1 MTERAFGKVTQPVGL
16 FYYYKDKVHQDSTVK
31 VSAEL
36 SMFDELGTP
45 SALKYKE
52 AIPEA
57 GTHVIGSSIR
67 SHDVPAVEKGITHF
81 LSDIVH
87 LPIATDTLSGT
98 TPDTHPP
105 THADR

>member
-1 MTERAFGKVTQPVGL
+1 VGL

-36 SMFDELGTP
+36 SMFGELGTP
-45 SALKYKE
+45 TDLKYKE

-67 SHDVPAVEKGITHF
+67 SHDVPGLEKGITHF
-81 LSDIVH
+81 LSDIMH

-98 TPDTHPP
+98 TPNVHPP
-105 THADR
+105 TNAHR